1 MVAVP
6 TLVPFPCKAMVT
18 AVAFGANHALCLEG
32 STGAVWAWGSNRNGQ
47 LGMALTDD
55 DDDDDDHK
63 GDENGDGNRSGT
75 GTGSGTGGN
84 GRSGRSRV
92 SAMESPAPRRL
103 FFFVAGGDDPITS
116 AKAASKGQGGLVD
129 AADVHSRHGRSYDDV
144 DVKAKRV
151 ARGERAVA
159 IGCCENYSAAVTSH
173 GRLFTWGEG
182 GCLGHAPSSSPASRA
197 SYLSPKQQRQAQQE
211 KRTAQRR
218 RHVRAGDVPVPTLV
232 QGDMGGREVVTGIGL
247 GSLYMGCVTAS
258 G

>member
-6 TLVPFPCKAMVT
+6 TLVPFPCAAMVT
-18 AVAFGANHALCLEG
+18 AVAFGANPALCLGG

-159 IGCCENYSAAVTSH
+159 IGCCENSSAAVTSQ

-197 SYLSPKQQRQAQQE
+197 SYLSPKQQRQAQ
-211 KRTAQRR
+211 R
-218 RHVRAGDVPVPTLV
+218 RHRSRSAASPAPAPAPAPAPTP
-232 QGDMGGREVVTGIGL
+232 GKG
-247 GSLYMGCVTAS
+247 
-258 G
+258 